1 MKATRKDGKRSIRLG
16 FDNNPDVTKA
26 DFLPA
31 EAAKNMPK
39 ANLGLKFKVKKK
51 KKMAAKGLANEV
63 GATAAKGMKYMGG
76 GKYKMPMAG
85 KGMKYAKKGM
95 KHKTAGKGMKYG
107 K

>member
-31 EAAKNMPK
+31 EAAKNMK
-39 ANLGLKFKVKKK
+39 KGNLGLKFKVKKK
-51 KKMAAKGLANEV
+51 KKMAG
-63 GATAAKGMKYMGG
+63 KGMKYMGG
-76 GKYKMPMAG
+76 GKYKMP
-85 KGMKYAKKGM
+85 
-95 KHKTAGKGMKYG
+95 TAGKGMKYG